1 MVFNVATNLYSIHL
15 EIDQKTK
22 HTHTKSFFLHIF
34 SPQIFP
40 ICLYISTY
48 LSMCCMLTIS
58 SISQKK
64 SPVSFLRFL
73 KCANQ
78 EWQIPCR
85 GWGPIPMGPGR
96 VRFSTRGTIRA
107 GPRQMRSQGQE
118 IAFTRGFI
126 FGSP

>member
-64 SPVSFLRFL
+64 IPSIIS
-73 KCANQ
+73 
-78 EWQIPCR
+78 QIFEVCQ
-85 GWGPIPMGPGR
+85 PG
-96 VRFSTRGTIRA
+96 VAKSLSGVGTYPYGA
-107 GPRQMRSQGQE
+107 GAS
-118 IAFTRGFI
+118 
-126 FGSP
+126 